1 MEGTIAVPGGRVW
14 FQRIGGGPGRPLLVV
29 HGGPGLPHN
38 YLAPLRRLS
47 DEREVI
53 FWDQLGCGNSA
64 CPSDVDLWTMN
75 RSVAEMATVAEAL
88 ALTRFHIFSHSWGGM
103 LAQQYVLDKAPD
115 AVSLTIAN
123 STASIPEFSASLVS
137 LKSCLDVATRS
148 AIDRHEAAGTT
159 HSAEYQAAIRTWNET
174 YLCRTRPWPR
184 ELTEAFAN
192 MGTEIF
198 ETMFGPSDF
207 RIVGNV
213 RDWDVVDRL
222 ADIAVPTLLVVG
234 RFDECSPEHM
244 REMQGRIAGSRLEF
258 FESSSHMPFIEEPAR
273 FDRVMREFLR
283 LHDICSRR
291 ATSCPSSATNRA
303 SLARVPE
310 FMPGKG
316 FHRGV
321 SPANRPG
328 PRPTLA
334 TPWRSPRVA
343 RQWPDPNPPA
353 GEPDRIAESGRPTL
367 GPTIRGPRPS
377 RNTRHWPSA

>member
-192 MGTEIF
+192 MGI
-198 ETMFGPSDF
+198 
-207 RIVGNV
+207 
-213 RDWDVVDRL
+213 RDLRDDVWAQRLSHRWECSRSGTVVDRL

-283 LHDICSRR
+283 LHDI
-291 ATSCPSSATNRA
+291 
-303 SLARVPE
+303 
-310 FMPGKG
+310 
-316 FHRGV
+316 
-321 SPANRPG
+321 
-328 PRPTLA
+328 
-334 TPWRSPRVA
+334 
-343 RQWPDPNPPA
+343 
-353 GEPDRIAESGRPTL
+353 
-367 GPTIRGPRPS
+367 
-377 RNTRHWPSA
+377 